1 MFRFIADF
9 LKATFGIIG
18 MVVLFLLMCVFGYF
32 IYWFLEFFFV
42 GWVEAEWITNQ
53 YIVPVIMWVF
63 EGEYSEIIEIIM
75 VVGFSA
81 MWFLGQSSKNS

>member
-1 MFRFIADF
+1 MFRFIGSF
-9 LKATFGIIG
+9 LRGTFGVVG
-18 MVVLFLLMCVFGYF
+18 MLLLFLLMCVFGYF

-42 GWVEAEWITNQ
+42 GCVEAEWITNQ

-75 VVGFSA
+75 VVGFGA
-81 MWFLGQSSKNS
+81 MWFLGKATED